1 MNRTEILEAAHHII
15 TVDRAATHG
24 KAEDSFALIAALWTA
39 DLGVPLKAHDVAR
52 LMVLFKCAR
61 AKGNPTNDDNPID
74 CAGYAALM
82 GELAHR
88 K

>member
-1 MNRTEILEAAHHII
+1 MNRVEILETAQHII

-24 KAEDSFALIAALWTA
+24 KAEDNFALIAALWTA
-39 DLGVPLKAHDVAR
+39 DLGIPLKAHDVAR
-52 LMVLFKCAR
+52 LMALFKLAR
-61 AKGNPTNDDNPID
+61 AKGNATNDDNAID